1 MSVTVTCVDDPPTAV
16 NDTPTLPEDSAATPL
31 DVLANDNDPDGGP
44 RTIASVTQPANGTV
58 VITGSGTGLTYQPD
72 PGYCNSPPGT
82 TPDTFTYTL
91 TGGSTATVSVTG
103 HVRRRRADRGRRHR
117 DGHRGRARGRDQCAF
132 QRHGHRR
139 RPDDDRFGPT
149 DPANGTVVLTGGSA
163 GAHTGLTYQPDANYC
178 NTQPGG
184 TPDTFTYTLNG
195 GSQATVSVTVTCV
208 DDPPLAEDDEAT
220 VNVNTGSV
228 GIDVLHNESDIDNG
242 PRSIASFTQPTH
254 GSVSGT
260 GPSGAWSSLT
270 YQLTAGYCDNAPPTS
285 SDSFG
290 YTINGG
296 SSATVTITIDCTNPP
311 DALSDSATVPL
322 NAGTTPIPVLAN
334 DGNSDGGP
342 MMIVDNTTPANGTV
356 VLMGG
361 GSGLSYKP
369 NSGYCNTPNGPTDNF
384 TYTLNG
390 GDSATVAVTVTCP
403 TAVPQQETLRHPQR
417 PSARRAR
424 RGSRGSVA
432 RRSAGASRAA

>member
-1 MSVTVTCVDDPPTAV
+1 M
-16 NDTPTLPEDSAATPL
+16 
-31 DVLANDNDPDGGP
+31 
-44 RTIASVTQPANGTV
+44 TQPANGAV
-58 VITGSGTGLTYQPD
+58 EITGGGTGLTYD
-72 PGYCNSPPGT
+72 PNADYCNNPPGT
-82 TPDTFTYTL
+82 STDNFTYTL
-91 TGGSTATVSVTG
+91 TGGSTATVAVT
-103 HVRRRRADRGRRHR
+103 VTASTMRRWRSTTRRQSPRTPRQRRSTCSPTTPTSTAGRSRSAPSPSPATEPSSITAD
-117 DGHRGRARGRDQCAF
+117 
-132 QRHGHRR
+132 
-139 RPDDDRFGPT
+139 
-149 DPANGTVVLTGGSA
+149 GS
-163 GAHTGLTYQPDANYC
+163 GLTYKPDANYC
-178 NTQPGG
+178 NTPPG
-184 TPDTFTYTLNG
+184 TTHDTFTYTLNG
-195 GSQATVSVTVTCV
+195 GDTATISVTVNCV

-403 TAVPQQETLRHPQR
+403 TAVPQQETLQTPTKAKCKKGKKRVKGKCR
-417 PSARRAR
+417 KKKRRR
-424 RGSRGSVA
+424 K
-432 RRSAGASRAA
+432 